1 MYFFNSFDWQH
12 THIYIYIFL
21 KPYDTT
27 ILRSL
32 KETMN
37 SSYILSDHIIKCIGR
52 GGQVLYVIMEDKPQ
66 QSHKSTIL
74 L

>member
-1 MYFFNSFDWQH
+1 
-12 THIYIYIFL
+12 
-21 KPYDTT
+21 
-27 ILRSL
+27 
-32 KETMN
+32 MN

>member
-1 MYFFNSFDWQH
+1 MYFINSFDWYH
-12 THIYIYIFL
+12 THIYLYIFL

-32 KETMN
+32 KETTN

-52 GGQVLYVIMEDKPQ
+52 GGQVLYVIMEDTQ
-66 QSHKSTIL
+66 QKSHKSTIL